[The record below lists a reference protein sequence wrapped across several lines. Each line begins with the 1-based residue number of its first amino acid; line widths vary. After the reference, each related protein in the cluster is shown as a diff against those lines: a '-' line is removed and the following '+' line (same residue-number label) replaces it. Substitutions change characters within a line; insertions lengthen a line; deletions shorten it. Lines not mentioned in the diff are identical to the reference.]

1 MTLVSLVGSFLAGV
15 AVSALLWRAAQAVFD
30 HPVLRRENV
39 RGLSVPTAGGLV
51 LVLACFVPVAAV
63 QLAWLARWTGVPIE
77 LRLGWQPTLV
87 AVLGFGLLG
96 LVDDLIGDHGS
107 RGFSGHLRSLASGTL
122 TTGAL
127 KLIGGGVVAFIAT
140 VQTGVLVELGWQLV
154 VDVALVA
161 LAANLANLFD
171 RAPGRLTKVAV
182 IAAVVL
188 VAVGPWSVV
197 EGDGLRS
204 PPVAALFVVGSA
216 VGLLVPELREQI
228 MLGDTGANAVGA
240 ALGLGVVMALDE
252 HARVGV
258 MVVLL
263 VLNLVSERI
272 SFSRVIGS
280 TPGLSHLD
288 RWGRASG

>member
-1 MTLVSLVGSFLAGV
+1 MTVVPLVGSFLVGV
-15 AVSALLWRAAQAVFD
+15 AVAALLWRVAQPVFD

-51 LVLACFVPVAAV
+51 LVLACVVPVAAV
-63 QLAWLARWTGVPIE
+63 QLAWLARWTGVPVE
-77 LRLGWQPTLV
+77 LRLGWQPTLI

-96 LVDDLIGDHGS
+96 LVDDLLGDHDS
-107 RGFSGHLRSLASGTL
+107 RGFTGHLRSLASGTL

-127 KLIGGGVVAFIAT
+127 KLIGGGVVALIAT
-140 VQTGVLVELGWQLV
+140 VQTGVVAELGWQLV

-188 VAVGPWSVV
+188 VAVGPWAVV
-197 EGDGLRS
+197 EGDLRS

-216 VGLLVPELREQI
+216 AGLLVPELRERV

-240 ALGLGVVMALDE
+240 ALGLGVVMALGE

-263 VLNLVSERI
+263 VLNLASERI

-288 RWGRASG
+288 RWGRATG